1 VTDAGRDETI
11 DQHEADARQPLE
23 AVLLTPGVVEAVRA
37 LVEIM
42 ERGGVTRLDL
52 AHGDLHVRLRGG
64 TDRHQREAVSA
75 DENGEAT
82 TDVPP
87 IALAPLA
94 PPPPVLDGD
103 YVIISPMVGTF
114 YGAPSPGAEQFV
126 QVGDPVE
133 TGQTVGIVEAMKI
146 MNEIAAERSGV
157 VVAILVE
164 NGEPVE
170 YGSPL
175 IRLDTRP
182 GPAAAGGPPA
192 GPGGLA

>member
-1 VTDAGRDETI
+1 MTDAGREETNN
-11 DQHEADARQPLE
+11 QGRADGRQPLE
-23 AVLLTPGVVEAVRA
+23 SVLLTPGVVEAVRA

-52 AHGDLHVRLRGG
+52 DHGDLRVRLRGG
-64 TDRHQREAVSA
+64 FGRRQREAVTA
-75 DENGEAT
+75 DEEDEAT
-82 TDVPP
+82 IEVPP
-87 IALAPLA
+87 VALVPVA
-94 PPPPVLDGD
+94 PPPTALDGD
-103 YVIISPMVGTF
+103 YVIASPMVGTF
-114 YGAPSPGAEQFV
+114 YGAPSPGAEPFV
-126 QVGDPVE
+126 QVGDRVE
-133 TGQTVGIVEAMKI
+133 LGQTVGIVEAMKI

-157 VVAILVE
+157 VAAILVE

-192 GPGGLA
+192 GIGGLA